1 MYLVSCPTLEHLDVA
16 DSSQTVDSI
25 RYLLYILREDIG
37 SPNNLKVLDI
47 SRVVPTSTIYQYNP
61 EDHAIN
67 IALMLKVLLS
77 SLSLFVI
84 KFCRLRQIQ
93 N

>member
-1 MYLVSCPTLEHLDVA
+1 MFLVSSPTLEHLDIG

-25 RYLLYILREDIG
+25 RYLLYIIREDIG

-47 SRVVPTSTIYQYNP
+47 SRIVPASPIYQYNP

-67 IALMLKVLLS
+67 IGLMLKVE
-77 SLSLFVI
+77 VYI
-84 KFCRLRQIQ
+84 
-93 N
+93 

>member
-25 RYLLYILREDIG
+25 RYLLYIIREDIG

-67 IALMLKVLLS
+67 IGLMLKVQLTNVL
-77 SLSLFVI
+77 I
-84 KFCRLRQIQ
+84 
-93 N
+93 